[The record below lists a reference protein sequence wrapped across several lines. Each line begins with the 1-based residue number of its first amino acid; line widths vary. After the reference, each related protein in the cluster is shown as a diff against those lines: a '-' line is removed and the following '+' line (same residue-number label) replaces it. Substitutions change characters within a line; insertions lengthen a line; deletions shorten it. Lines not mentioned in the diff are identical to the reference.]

1 MSDSNKHTPPPWY
14 ASNEGGEW
22 RVMTVDENG
31 GYTLA
36 DMCCS
41 DQEANACR
49 IVACVNALEG
59 LNDYALSGGWS
70 FRGIE
75 AYAKGLE
82 KQRDELLVAL
92 VEARIAMRAF
102 ADPDGNM
109 PEKTGEFADLKLALT
124 NAEKAI
130 AGIKGPWCCEKG
142 QSQGKQVCDECAEIN
157 DGYQSCLGVSVTSI
171 PAIVFYPAGSLGEE
185 VQP

>member
-1 MSDSNKHTPPPWY
+1 MSDSNKHTPEPWY

-36 DMCCS
+36 DMCCG
-41 DQEANACR
+41 DQEANARR
-49 IVACVNALEG
+49 IAACVNALEG
-59 LNDYALSGGWS
+59 LNDYALLGGWS

-82 KQRDELLVAL
+82 KQRDVLLAAL
-92 VEARIAMRAF
+92 QRQVDNIERWLETDIPASPEESKSIYEQMVSALASTKSNHTEQAPEMVE
-102 ADPDGNM
+102 
-109 PEKTGEFADLKLALT
+109 
-124 NAEKAI
+124 
-130 AGIKGPWCCEKG
+130 
-142 QSQGKQVCDECAEIN
+142 
-157 DGYQSCLGVSVTSI
+157 TSA

-185 VQP
+185 VNS